1 MKNNLKFDNLLIIL
15 DKILDS
21 KNYLDQIMNYNLKNK
36 LSFLENEISSNKKR

>member
-15 DKILDS
+15 DKILDN

-36 LSFLENEISSNKKR
+36 LSF